1 MAEKTEPKTKLRYL
15 TKEEIMHYSADA
27 AEVLRSR
34 HASEAAKIHAR
45 TVLRHLSV
53 KHPSVGVAE

>member
-1 MAEKTEPKTKLRYL
+1 MAKETEPKTKLRYL
-15 TKEEIMHYSADA
+15 TKEEIRHYSADA

>member
-15 TKEEIMHYSADA
+15 TKDEIRHYSADA
-27 AEVLRSR
+27 AEVLKSR
-34 HASEAAKIHAR
+34 YASEAQKIHAR

>member
-1 MAEKTEPKTKLRYL
+1 MAEKTEPKTKLLYL
-15 TKEEIMHYSADA
+15 TKEEIRRYSADA
-27 AEVLRSR
+27 AAVLRSR